1 MRRHVASH
9 RPAVPH
15 RPPERTD
22 DPARARSAGCAARA
36 PTRRRGLS
44 HARADRIAGGRRS
57 GRRAPSPGARAR
69 RDWTASPPRCARGLA
84 STGHRRPPRCGAR
97 SATTRPSSPPSVG
110 CSRTDRAI
118 CATRIVSA
126 IADCV
131 RMLDE
136 RRPDDPRSVRRAS
149 APQQTLR
156 LRSRGNRS
164 ILGACST
171 RARSGA
177 TGGRRRD
184 GWRSKTIRSPG
195 WGCMRACPPVRGWP
209 VLARRVTAVIGG
221 STLSAF
227 NRPSPG
233 GADAMRQVCGHEMSG
248 VRSFRGGM
256 GWGPVGRR

>member
-1 MRRHVASH
+1 MREQTGSQ
-9 RPAVPH
+9 
-15 RPPERTD
+15 
-22 DPARARSAGCAARA
+22 AGSEAEDA
-36 PTRRRGLS
+36 RRRLEL
-44 HARADRIAGGRRS
+44 
-57 GRRAPSPGARAR
+57 RAR
-69 RDWTASPPRCARGLA
+69 RDWTASPPRCARRPT
-84 STGHRRPPRCGAR
+84 STGHRPPPRYGAR

-110 CSRTDRAI
+110 CSRTDRATCAT

-195 WGCMRACPPVRGWP
+195 WGCMPACPPVRG
-209 VLARRVTAVIGG
+209 VTRSTRRVTAVIGG
-221 STLSAF
+221 SAWSAF
-227 NRPSPG
+227 KP
-233 GADAMRQVCGHEMSG
+233 
-248 VRSFRGGM
+248 
-256 GWGPVGRR
+256 PVAWRR